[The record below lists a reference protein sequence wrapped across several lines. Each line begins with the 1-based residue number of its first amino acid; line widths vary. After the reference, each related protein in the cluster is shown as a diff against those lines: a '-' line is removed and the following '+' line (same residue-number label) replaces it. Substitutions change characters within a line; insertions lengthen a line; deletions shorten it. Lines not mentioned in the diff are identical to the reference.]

1 MTDDARAT
9 FAEELARLEALVRRL
24 EGGDVDLDEALRLFE
39 EGVGRLRVART
50 LLEQSE
56 QEVRRVIREADGTL
70 GEDAL
75 DD

>member
-75 DD
+75 DA

>member
-1 MTDDARAT
+1 MSDADRPT

-24 EGGDVDLDEALRLFE
+24 EAGDVDLDEALRLFE
-39 EGVGRLRVART
+39 EGVGRHRVART